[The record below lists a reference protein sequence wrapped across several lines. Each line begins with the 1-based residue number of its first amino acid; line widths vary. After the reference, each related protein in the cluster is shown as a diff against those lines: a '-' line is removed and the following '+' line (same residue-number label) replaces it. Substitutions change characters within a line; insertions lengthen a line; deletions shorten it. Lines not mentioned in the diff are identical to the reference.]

1 MLLARA
7 TANSKRS
14 SHPYTYQ
21 WVERHVT
28 QCQSGHRLSDTR
40 FLYRALRRRQHA
52 YAYMQVKTKAAI
64 SSPTPIST
72 PLLRPL
78 GPQVLAACFHR
89 NLSRLG
95 LAATPDCQHRIGIKS
110 NHSAHPWIV
119 RRACIAVLRRFKTPP
134 ISCPLRKDNYIA
146 TMPSW
151 TTEDVLFRRTNDQHL
166 QDNFPRS

>member
-1 MLLARA
+1 MGRETRDAVSVWTSL
-7 TANSKRS
+7 
-14 SHPYTYQ
+14 
-21 WVERHVT
+21 V
-28 QCQSGHRLSDTR
+28 GHQVLVPSPSETSTR
-40 FLYRALRRRQHA
+40 ICLHA
-52 YAYMQVKTKAAI
+52 GKTKAVI